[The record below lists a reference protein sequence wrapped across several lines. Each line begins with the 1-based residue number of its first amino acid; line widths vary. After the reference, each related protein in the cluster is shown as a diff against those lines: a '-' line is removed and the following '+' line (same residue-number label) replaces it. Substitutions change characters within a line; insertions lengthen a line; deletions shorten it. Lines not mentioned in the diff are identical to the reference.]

1 MKAALPSVRKAL
13 ELNSDPSTYGTFAEI
28 GAGQEVARYF
38 FVAGHASNTIAKAI
52 SAYDMVFSDE
62 IYGKEKSGRYVCE
75 SRVKKMLDH
84 EYNLVSDRLKTIK
97 DQKRFF
103 AFADTVAT
111 NRKHGW
117 MAVRFQMQPNTP
129 PNQVVLHVNMKD
141 NTRLQQSE
149 ALGILGVN
157 LIHSCF
163 YRNESPKDF
172 IASLT
177 ENLSEGRIDIDMIRF
192 EGDGFKH
199 YDNRLM
205 SLELIEQKLTQAVMF
220 NASGE
225 MVQPGELIY
234 DQSIFIQRGAFRPVT
249 NVNVKIS
256 EAGLKQ
262 FQKDFESEAAVPNS
276 IVSIFEI
283 TMAQLSHTDQ
293 ELDRKDFIER
303 VDCLSKLGV
312 PVLISDFVHFFEL
325 KEYLRQLTSK
335 PIAMVIGGNQL
346 DYFFNESNHQH
357 IDGGLFESAAR
368 LFDLKTCVY
377 VYPYKT
383 KEVCTTTKSFF
394 PDVKILDLYAYLL
407 KNNKLKDLADC
418 DEVNVSQL
426 ASEIRKMLK
435 EGNTEWEKS
444 VPPKVVS
451 HIKTNKLFQNPN

>member
-1 MKAALPSVRKAL
+1 MKSALSSVRKAF

-28 GAGQEVARYF
+28 GAGQEVARHF

-84 EYNLVSDRLKTIK
+84 EFELLTDRLKNVK

-117 MAVRFQMQPNTP
+117 MAFRFQMKPNSP
-129 PNQVVLHVNMKD
+129 PSQVVLHVNMKD

-149 ALGILGVN
+149 ALGHLGVN
-157 LIHSCF
+157 LIHSSF

-177 ENLSEGRIDIDMIRF
+177 DNLSDGRIDIDMIRF
-192 EGDGFKH
+192 EGPDFKH

-205 SLELIEQKLTQAVMF
+205 CLELIEQNLTKAVMF
-220 NASGE
+220 NAQGE
-225 MVQPGELIY
+225 MIQPGELIY

-249 NVNVKIS
+249 NVNLQIT

-262 FQKDFESEAAVPNS
+262 FKKDFGSDQDKPV
-276 IVSIFEI
+276 VSIFEI
-283 TMAQLSHTDQ
+283 TMAQLNHKDK
-293 ELDRKDFIER
+293 ELDRKDFIDR

-312 PVLISDFVHFFEL
+312 PVLISDFVHYYEL
-325 KEYLRQLTSK
+325 KEYIRQLSHQ
-335 PIAMVIGGNQL
+335 PLAMVIGGNQL
-346 DYFFNESNHQH
+346 DYFFEDSNHNG

-368 LFDLKTCVY
+368 LFDLKTCIY

-383 KEVCTTTKSFF
+383 KEVCTTTRSFF
-394 PDVKILDLYAYLL
+394 PNEKIIDLYTFIL

-426 ASEIRKMLK
+426 ASEVREMLMS
-435 EGNTEWEKS
+435 GNPEWEKL
-444 VPPKVVS
+444 VPSKVVA
-451 HIKTNKLFQNPN
+451 HIKKHHLFQAKS

>member
-1 MKAALPSVRKAL
+1 MISTLPSVRKAF
-13 ELNSDPSTYGTFAEI
+13 ELNSDPSAYGTFAEI
-28 GAGQEVARYF
+28 GAGQEVARHF
-38 FVAGHASNTIAKAI
+38 FMAGHASHTVAKAI

-84 EYNLVSDRLKTIK
+84 EYSLVSDRLKGVK

-117 MAVRFQMQPNTP
+117 MAVRFQTEPNAKP
-129 PNQVVLHVNMKD
+129 SQVVLHVNMKD

-149 ALGILGVN
+149 ALGHLGVN
-157 LIHSCF
+157 LIHSCY
-163 YRNESPKDF
+163 YRTESPKDF

-192 EGDGFKH
+192 DGPGFSH

-205 SLELIEQKLTQAVMF
+205 CLELIEQKLTQAVMF
-220 NASGE
+220 DASGD
-225 MVQPGELIY
+225 MVQPGDLIY

-249 NVNVKIS
+249 NVNLQIT
-256 EAGLKQ
+256 ETGLKQ
-262 FQKDFESEAAVPNS
+262 FKKDFPTDKPV
-276 IVSIFEI
+276 VSMFEI
-283 TMAQLSHTDQ
+283 TMAQLSHMGKD
-293 ELDRKDFIER
+293 LDRKDFIDR

-312 PVLISDFVHFFEL
+312 PVLISDFVHFYEL
-325 KEYLRQLTSK
+325 KEYLRQLTHQ
-335 PIAMVIGGNQL
+335 PLAMVIGGNQL
-346 DYFFNESNHQH
+346 DYFFNEDNHKA

-368 LFDLKTCVY
+368 LFDLQTCVY

-383 KEVCTTTKSFF
+383 KDVCANTRSFF
-394 PDVKILDLYAYLL
+394 PDQKIIDLYSYLL

-418 DEVNVSQL
+418 DEVNISQL
-426 ASEIRKMLK
+426 ASEVREMLHQ
-435 EGNTEWEKS
+435 GNPEWEKL
-444 VPPKVVS
+444 VPSKVVA
-451 HIKTNKLFQNPN
+451 HIKKHNLFQGE